1 MRGTAFCVKHYA
13 GDVTYEVAGLVEK
26 NKDTL
31 LRDHLEV
38 LKMTDNELLLALFP
52 DEIDTDSKKLP
63 TTAGFKIKVYFFEY
77 LF

>member
-38 LKMTDNELLLALFP
+38 T
-52 DEIDTDSKKLP
+52 
-63 TTAGFKIKVYFFEY
+63 Y
-77 LF
+77 